1 MRITLNAVSK
11 PPALDAVSLAYGT
24 GEAVLARAETE
35 QRPSV
40 LGLLASGRM
49 KPGTGS
55 VTIDGKADSGLIRR
69 SIALVDAPD
78 VCDPAPNV
86 TVAGV
91 TSEEL
96 MFAGK
101 PSGPLATKRMLASL
115 GFETQARD
123 AIGQVSPTVRIR
135 LLVEL
140 ALLRDGVQGIVIT
153 APDRHGGDP
162 NLWWRIALDVAS
174 RGYAVLVIA
183 GDASAA
189 AIAASSLV
197 ERLDAPWDDPT
208 PGDDPGR
215 DDSDVSFLDLPDV
228 ITRPVPVISSRD
240 QHGQAGA
247 DVTDDD
253 YPDDHSDA
261 IDADATRDTQSTQ
274 STQSTQITQSTS
286 AESSDR

>member
-1 MRITLNAVSK
+1 MRITLSGVSK
-11 PPALDAVSLAYGT
+11 RPALDSVSLTYGT

-40 LGLLASGRM
+40 LGLIASGRM
-49 KPGTGS
+49 KPGAGKI
-55 VTIDGKADSGLIRR
+55 TIDGSEDAGVIRR

-96 MFAGK
+96 MFAGR
-101 PSGPLATKRMLASL
+101 PSGPGATKRMLASL
-115 GFETQARD
+115 GVAAHARD
-123 AIGQVSPTVRIR
+123 AIGQVPPTVRIR

-140 ALLRDGVQGIVIT
+140 ALLRDGVRGVVIT

-162 NLWWRIALDVAS
+162 NAWWRIALDVAS

-189 AIAASSLV
+189 AIAANSLV
-197 ERLDAPWDDPT
+197 ERLETPWDAVTPDDEPT
-208 PGDDPGR
+208 R

-228 ITRPVPVISSRD
+228 ITRPVPVIRAAPESADSTAPEP
-240 QHGQAGA
+240 AGPTA
-247 DVTDDD
+247 
-253 YPDDHSDA
+253 PES
-261 IDADATRDTQSTQ
+261 
-274 STQSTQITQSTS
+274 S
-286 AESSDR
+286 AE

>member
-1 MRITLNAVSK
+1 MRITLNGVSK
-11 PPALDAVSLAYGT
+11 QPALGTVSLAYGT

-40 LGLLASGRM
+40 LGLIASGRM
-49 KPGTGS
+49 KPGSGT
-55 VTIDGKADSGLIRR
+55 VAIDGKEDSGVIRR

-101 PSGPLATKRMLASL
+101 PSGPGATKRMLATL
-115 GFETQARD
+115 GFDSHARD

-140 ALLRDGVQGIVIT
+140 ALLRDGVRGVVIT

-162 NLWWRIALDVAS
+162 NVWWHIALDVAS

-189 AIAASSLV
+189 AIAARSLV
-197 ERLDAPWDDPT
+197 ERLETPWEAPAPD
-208 PGDDPGR
+208 DDPGR
-215 DDSDVSFLDLPDV
+215 DDSDASFLDLPDV
-228 ITRPVPVISSRD
+228 ITRPVPVIRA
-240 QHGQAGA
+240 QHPDAG
-247 DVTDDD
+247 DPGDPGDTEDLTL
-253 YPDDHSDA
+253 PEP
-261 IDADATRDTQSTQ
+261 DATRADSSDT
-274 STQSTQITQSTS
+274 
-286 AESSDR
+286 AESSDE